1 MRRWAGTIS
10 AKMGLLQAG
19 AAQLLSRPQVT
30 MATEYIV
37 TVIGSP
43 LCGSTCSAA
52 VAHASAHETQHG
64 QASLPTSHNARKLE
78 DLLSCRSLC
87 KQGRKSTTQQGI
99 LSRLSSQH
107 LSLGRWLM
115 YKSQQH

>member
-30 MATEYIV
+30 MATEYII

-43 LCGSTCSAA
+43 LCGRTCSAA
-52 VAHASAHETQHG
+52 VAHASAVLIQHVNT
-64 QASLPTSHNARKLE
+64 A
-78 DLLSCRSLC
+78 
-87 KQGRKSTTQQGI
+87 QQGLI
-99 LSRLSSQH
+99 TDDQLTSTLK
-107 LSLGRWLM
+107 G
-115 YKSQQH
+115 